1 MDRGSEVIPYTSSA
15 AGGTPVA
22 SKRRTPVATD
32 AAGKRVATA
41 ERHTNGKKAALH
53 LSIDAPNP
61 ATGTGSKLILDGHDA
76 ALLRCALDAAPAPG
90 ARAATRR

>member
-1 MDRGSEVIPYTSSA
+1 MPPPLILVSFDE
-15 AGGTPVA
+15 A
-22 SKRRTPVATD
+22 SD
-32 AAGKRVATA
+32 AAAANVVTH

-76 ALLRCALDAAPAPG
+76 ALLRCALDFAG
-90 ARAATRR
+90 SGLSDGEYVSLGCFEVR